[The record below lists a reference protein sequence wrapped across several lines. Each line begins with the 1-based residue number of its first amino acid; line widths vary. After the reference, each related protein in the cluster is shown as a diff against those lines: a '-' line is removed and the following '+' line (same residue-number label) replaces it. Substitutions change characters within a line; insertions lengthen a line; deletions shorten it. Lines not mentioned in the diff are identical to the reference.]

1 MDLTDEGHTTQATHY
16 TVDTLLTEAFQW
28 ERQTQDVHALLKTIR
43 DKGNQLLKEKS
54 NRPSS
59 QLLLEDNVL
68 KLKYYDGDTRVIYD
82 LNDTNITECRINADF
97 VPLLGHYIMQTI
109 SDGFANDDGK
119 VPAKDGVDQT
129 VDLLNINEICMPPK
143 EDVRVKAITMS
154 AEQLLSLANS
164 KDMLS
169 IKKLIELVAEGQKQ
183 ENEKRSDLDS
193 LWKVKIAEDRNPR
206 CIPVVSA
213 CEQIVE
219 LNRQTVDLQHL
230 DNEDLVNII
239 KIIKNAIKQA
249 NNTIVL
255 EDHPPQENSN
265 GNTPTDRNSN
275 AGQGTK
281 AGTAGQSTNAGNA
294 GPGTNA
300 GTAGQ
305 STKAG
310 TSGPGTNAGNAGQ
323 GTKAGTGIGNGYSA
337 NNDTGYNSA
346 GANVPKLAEKQLAE
360 KLNTYKQF
368 AGTFL
373 EHRLLK
379 YIDDIEND
387 TKTTQERK
395 LMQLI
400 SYIFLNYKN
409 IKKSEYEN
417 YIKARSTFND
427 LNSFDEYFNTLSDS
441 KKIEIIDSLIE
452 FDAKKD
458 ADRNINAGQGTNA
471 GTGLG
476 SATGS
481 NGPNNAK
488 GKTNGTGANV
498 PKDELAEKINTYKDF
513 AVKFIKKYGG
523 DDTQNILSEI
533 EGFNELKQL
542 KDKLIRLTNIIFT
555 RYQQFK
561 SKEYEEYAKAN
572 PRPEL
577 KYFRSLQL
585 DDAKIKIRLDIID
598 SLLAFDAKQYAKGPN
613 VGNNVTNGAAKG
625 NNGAGKEGNLIG
637 GTDPINQTYLTYL
650 TYDELINM
658 GNLTEDDNKFLNN
671 NINTADDV
679 PSRFMSMFGSTIPE
693 EIKTAQEQ
701 VKKYLMILR
710 RLNITI
716 EPQLS
721 ISQPKPKPSI
731 EYLKTLQ
738 VNLTKHLQ
746 QISSTEI
753 PTQIRARNLDVKSL
767 GLAGFNYVMYVPSKT
782 GRNQKQSQNDLQD
795 KDDNLMDNLR
805 RIINALNTIYPAPSQ
820 AEEATTAPP
829 QDPAP
834 NRNAAP
840 KEAPPPPQA
849 PAPMA
854 NVVNVANVANVKP
867 VVDKNDKNYVTQLI
881 APGASKKQKRTGL
894 VSTIQAINLDKVID
908 CLKAYL
914 EMVDIY
920 IQDPIMVRLHAL
932 DKTQFEHVVSGLFTG
947 RLSSEAVRASI
958 LLFSYVDVS
967 SMFVDSKQF
976 SHFKWLRN
984 QIIAK
989 DRGILKIDDRANDT
1003 EIYRHMMGLEK
1014 NQAKGRSFIH
1024 IQKFRKIVSFLLK
1037 CLYSNNNEYAL
1048 PTALKLMQYIVVSS
1062 EFYGGYVCRVIE
1074 KLKGDEMFREKL
1086 VKAVVKD
1093 MILTY
1098 VRIRSGTRE
1107 NPDERMINK
1116 RYGITIANNTIG
1128 IDYKTDDS
1136 TGDEGK
1142 KKKNASANATS
1153 NSNSASNTGEF
1164 PVRHFVAGPFTRV
1177 FGYINDR
1184 QGQNKYISE
1193 HCGEIIQRLKNND
1206 VVFVIGYGASGSGKT
1221 SSLVYLKTERM
1232 KENGILLHM
1241 CSELGSA
1248 YLYAKLEVYELYI
1261 DGNDK
1266 SRRKLEFYFVFNGG
1280 DYKLFIEDA
1289 DKKYM
1294 HQNRFTINRRT
1305 GEAIK
1310 DHYFDSNSTLGDVIT
1325 HMIADDRF
1333 EMATTNNPQSSRSH
1347 VLAVIKFGED
1357 GSNVEQQQQQPRRP
1371 VLIIGDFAGVEN
1383 MFECNNTQVLDNFS
1397 RIQMS
1402 ADSSKL
1408 FYSNMPYSTDLKN
1421 KLQCNNAP
1429 LTNDIPYGKEWLDK
1443 LNEHPT
1449 VKDIVGR
1456 DVYKLGLMY
1465 GTPYT
1470 ENDINAAIKQLRDVK
1485 IKIQKSIYLYDA
1497 TDEQLRRRKD
1507 SKGNNLSEDAI
1518 QDLKRNDNVTA
1529 TDEELLERP
1538 IEVIDL
1544 VSLVVKTVGR
1554 MSASFGLL
1562 GYISEEHKNEYEKYF
1577 KQHNI
1582 ESKYESKL
1590 PYYSF
1595 IKTFIDN
1602 DDSYIQDA
1610 HEQVNRCIS
1619 QNVQA
1624 IESSSKKRKK
1634 VVAWWTPDDISA
1646 QVKLEMVNES
1656 GNSVDQVRLITRN
1669 PAVYKKEEVQH
1680 YKFQNPFVIDG
1691 KKVDIKYKNNNL
1703 RFEIVDDVDDDL
1715 INITIR
1721 KLLDKVHG
1729 ISMFNVDPK
1738 DPTRDTLNDVK
1749 DGLSKLTEFTAAA
1762 RDFMSLSKLNECR
1775 LEQMKKACELRRN
1788 EGVFINQSL
1797 QDLRKFI
1804 KSILYE
1810 KTKMLM
1816 LPAPRFID
1824 SCIKQYCAPDGSCFK
1839 LEKVNKQSNPGEIM
1853 KCLQESIGER
1863 IYDITFVVFCMLFVG
1878 TKIPDPP
1885 SVPYI
1890 FVNDL
1895 VKAISYKTNVQ
1906 QEVDTVR
1913 REILK
1918 YGRKTESIKK
1928 SSGFEA
1934 FNTIHPGDPLYNV
1947 YAQQLVEACKQHNA
1961 ASIIG
1966 TIEFTDEMAKMMTV
1980 PMMCALDRD
1989 IANDNTVLQ
1998 DGQPYEQYENDE
2010 TEGLNVPA
2018 PAPLIG
2024 GAHYTSCVDRHSK
2037 YDELV
2042 KKINGMTSTETNFK
2056 AHYRRNTDGG
2066 DPDGEYSGLFIMQH
2080 MRMKQCIFRVLLP
2093 KECLSEL
2100 FENVFRTYVQGKALH
2115 IISQEY
2121 YVKHTEL
2128 HELCERA
2135 SEKVE
2140 NSMKTILRELKI
2152 T

>member
-1 MDLTDEGHTTQATHY
+1 M
-16 TVDTLLTEAFQW
+16 
-28 ERQTQDVHALLKTIR
+28 
-43 DKGNQLLKEKS
+43 
-54 NRPSS
+54 
-59 QLLLEDNVL
+59 
-68 KLKYYDGDTRVIYD
+68 
-82 LNDTNITECRINADF
+82 
-97 VPLLGHYIMQTI
+97 
-109 SDGFANDDGK
+109 
-119 VPAKDGVDQT
+119 
-129 VDLLNINEICMPPK
+129 
-143 EDVRVKAITMS
+143 
-154 AEQLLSLANS
+154 
-164 KDMLS
+164 
-169 IKKLIELVAEGQKQ
+169 
-183 ENEKRSDLDS
+183 
-193 LWKVKIAEDRNPR
+193 
-206 CIPVVSA
+206 
-213 CEQIVE
+213 
-219 LNRQTVDLQHL
+219 
-230 DNEDLVNII
+230 
-239 KIIKNAIKQA
+239 
-249 NNTIVL
+249 
-255 EDHPPQENSN
+255 
-265 GNTPTDRNSN
+265 
-275 AGQGTK
+275 
-281 AGTAGQSTNAGNA
+281 
-294 GPGTNA
+294 
-300 GTAGQ
+300 
-305 STKAG
+305 
-310 TSGPGTNAGNAGQ
+310 
-323 GTKAGTGIGNGYSA
+323 
-337 NNDTGYNSA
+337 
-346 GANVPKLAEKQLAE
+346 
-360 KLNTYKQF
+360 
-368 AGTFL
+368 
-373 EHRLLK
+373 
-379 YIDDIEND
+379 
-387 TKTTQERK
+387 
-395 LMQLI
+395 I

-417 YIKARSTFND
+417 YIKARSTLND
-427 LNSFDEYFNTLSDS
+427 LNSFDEDFFTLSVS
-441 KKIEIIDSLIE
+441 EQIEIIDSLIE

-458 ADRNINAGQGTNA
+458 ADRNINAGQGTQPGTQQGTASATNSRQAQSNNA
-471 GTGLG
+471 GTAGPGNGNGAAGEQSNNAGTAEQGNRNGAAGLG
-476 SATGS
+476 NGAAGPGSGS
-481 NGPNNAK
+481 NANKLEKYEAYKEFAMKFLNTKSDQLILNDITNNET
-488 GKTNGTGANV
+488 TNQT
-498 PKDELAEKINTYKDF
+498 IN
-513 AVKFIKKYGG
+513 
-523 DDTQNILSEI
+523 N
-533 EGFNELKQL
+533 
-542 KDKLIRLTNIIFT
+542 KLNRLINIIVKSYKKHEDKKFEEFT
-555 RYQQFK
+555 TTNKIGLNSFLGMIPND
-561 SKEYEEYAKAN
+561 AN
-572 PRPEL
+572 LRT
-577 KYFRSLQL
+577 KMNT
-585 DDAKIKIRLDIID
+585 ID
-598 SLLAFDAKQYAKGPN
+598 SLLAF
-613 VGNNVTNGAAKG
+613 VAA
-625 NNGAGKEGNLIG
+625 NTTAQIG
-637 GTDPINQTYLTYL
+637 GTDPINQTYP

-658 GNLTEDDNKFLNN
+658 ESLTNEEVQYLTL
-671 NINTADDV
+671 NINTTNDV
-679 PSRFMSMFGSTIPE
+679 TARLFGKTPIPE
-693 EIKTAQEQ
+693 ETKIAQEQ
-701 VKKYLMILR
+701 VKKYLMILK
-710 RLNITI
+710 RLNIVPI
-716 EPQLS
+716 VPQGPRETFLG
-721 ISQPKPKPSI
+721 ILTKQPKPKQSI
-731 EYLKTLQ
+731 EYLIDLQ
-738 VNLTKHLQ
+738 NSLISFLTK
-746 QISSTEI
+746 ISDDLE
-753 PTQIRARNLDVKSL
+753 QNHNGGEHNKDGFGYVKYEK
-767 GLAGFNYVMYVPSKT
+767 G
-782 GRNQKQSQNDLQD
+782 D
-795 KDDNLMDNLR
+795 KDKHIMGELQ
-805 RIINALNTIYPAPSQ
+805 RIINTWNVLHAPSQ
-820 AEEATTAPP
+820 AEEATTAPR

-1562 GYISEEHKNEYEKYF
+1562 GYISEEHKNDYEKYF

-1656 GNSVDQVRLITRN
+1656 GNSVDQVRLMTRN
-1669 PAVYKKEEVQH
+1669 PSVYKKEEVQH